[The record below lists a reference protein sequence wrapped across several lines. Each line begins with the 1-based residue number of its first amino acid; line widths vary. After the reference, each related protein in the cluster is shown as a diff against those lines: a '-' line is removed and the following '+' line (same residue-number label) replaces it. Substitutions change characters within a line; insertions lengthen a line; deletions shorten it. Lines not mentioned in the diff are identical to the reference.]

1 MNKIQLV
8 VMATLFS
15 VILPT
20 TAASQVTQPDAS
32 AQQIAVIPATGSSPN
47 EVIKKLNQKADQI
60 GASQFKVVTL
70 TSQDNNERA
79 TAIAYR

>member
-1 MNKIQLV
+1 MNKIQLA

-20 TAASQVTQPDAS
+20 TAATQVTQPDAS
-32 AQQIAVIPATGSSPN
+32 AQQIAVISATGSSPN